1 MSSVSIDH
9 YLVLA
14 SMLFSIG
21 AIGILTRRNALI
33 VLMSVQLMLNAANLS
48 FLAFARLHG
57 DQQGHLMVLFIMAVA
72 VIEAAIGLVLVLR
85 IFRQKRSVNVD
96 DIRALRR

>member
-33 VLMSVQLMLNAANLS
+33 VLMSVQLMLNASNLS